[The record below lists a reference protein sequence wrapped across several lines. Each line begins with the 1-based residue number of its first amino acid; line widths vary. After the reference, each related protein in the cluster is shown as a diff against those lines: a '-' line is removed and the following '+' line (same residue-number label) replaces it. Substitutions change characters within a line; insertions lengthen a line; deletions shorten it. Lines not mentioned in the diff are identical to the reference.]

1 MAKAKKKRTKK
12 YRPRALKLPP
22 MVLDCW
28 DPLSDK
34 DRADLDLAGFL
45 PLAAIRSGEG
55 TIDNCQNVCL
65 AIQSG
70 YIAALRFGEEWRVKA
85 LMLIAYCGVQLAAD
99 YLRKGRKVDAWMLEP
114 AQAALEVVADM
125 EAQCTRREL
134 GENIQE
140 TIRHVDKICR
150 FDPEALWTVAPDY
163 ARNAQTDKPEP
174 VKAVEGRRALTFM
187 HGSPVI
193 GYVVD
198 DEERGRV
205 IWREPK
211 TETNLPITGPVL
223 CLLES
228 PDEEPWAWRK
238 TNS

>member
-70 YIAALRFGEEWRVKA
+70 YIAAQRFGEEWRVKA
-85 LMLIAYCGVQLAAD
+85 LMLIAYCGVQLAAEFI
-99 YLRKGRKVDAWMLEP
+99 KQGKPVEPWMLDP

-125 EAQCTRREL
+125 EAQCSRREL
-134 GENIQE
+134 CENIQE
-140 TIRHVDKICR
+140 TFRNVHRICK
-150 FDPEALWTVAPDY
+150 FEPEALWVVTPE
-163 ARNAQTDKPEP
+163 NAVCADDGE
-174 VKAVEGRRALTFM
+174 VKGINFLEGRRALTFM
-187 HGSPVI
+187 HGSSI
-193 GYVVD
+193 IWYVVRD
-198 DEERGRV
+198 GERV

-223 CLLES
+223 CLLAS

>member
-99 YLRKGRKVDAWMLEP
+99 YLKKGRKVDAWMLEP

-134 GENIQE
+134 RRKHSG
-140 TIRHVDKICR
+140 
-150 FDPEALWTVAPDY
+150 DY
-163 ARNAQTDKPEP
+163 PARGQD
-174 VKAVEGRRALTFM
+174 
-187 HGSPVI
+187 
-193 GYVVD
+193 
-198 DEERGRV
+198 
-205 IWREPK
+205 
-211 TETNLPITGPVL
+211 LPL
-223 CLLES
+223 RS
-228 PDEEPWAWRK
+228 
-238 TNS
+238 

>member
-1 MAKAKKKRTKK
+1 
-12 YRPRALKLPP
+12 
-22 MVLDCW
+22 
-28 DPLSDK
+28 
-34 DRADLDLAGFL
+34 
-45 PLAAIRSGEG
+45 
-55 TIDNCQNVCL
+55 
-65 AIQSG
+65 
-70 YIAALRFGEEWRVKA
+70 
-85 LMLIAYCGVQLAAD
+85 MLIAYCGVQLAAD
-99 YLRKGRKVDAWMLEP
+99 YLKKGRKVDAWMLEP

-140 TIRHVDKICR
+140 TFRHVDKICR

-205 IWREPK
+205 IWREPA
-211 TETNLPITGPVL
+211 TATNLPIIGPVL
-223 CLLES
+223 CLLAS
-228 PDEEPWAWRK
+228 KDEEPWEWRK
-238 TNS
+238 SNN

>member
-22 MVLDCW
+22 IVLDCW

-45 PLAAIRSGEG
+45 PLAAEFIKQGKPVEP
-55 TIDNCQNVCL
+55 
-65 AIQSG
+65 
-70 YIAALRFGEEWRVKA
+70 
-85 LMLIAYCGVQLAAD
+85 
-99 YLRKGRKVDAWMLEP
+99 WMLDP

-125 EAQCTRREL
+125 EAQCSRREL
-134 GENIQE
+134 CENIQE
-140 TIRHVDKICR
+140 TFRNVHRICK
-150 FDPEALWTVAPDY
+150 FEPEALWVVTPE
-163 ARNAQTDKPEP
+163 NAVCADDGE
-174 VKAVEGRRALTFM
+174 VKGINFLEGRRALTFM
-187 HGSPVI
+187 HGSPII
-193 GYVVD
+193 GYVVRD
-198 DEERGRV
+198 GERV

-223 CLLES
+223 CLLAS

>member
-85 LMLIAYCGVQLAAD
+85 LMLIAYCGVQLAAEFI
-99 YLRKGRKVDAWMLEP
+99 KQGKPVEPWMLDP

-125 EAQCTRREL
+125 EAQCSRREL
-134 GENIQE
+134 CENIQE
-140 TIRHVDKICR
+140 TFRNVHRICK
-150 FDPEALWTVAPDY
+150 FEPEALWVVTPEQAMCSDDGEVKGLDY
-163 ARNAQTDKPEP
+163 L
-174 VKAVEGRRALTFM
+174 EGRRALTFM
-187 HGSPVI
+187 HGSPII
-193 GYVVD
+193 GYVVRD
-198 DEERGRV
+198 GERV
-205 IWREPK
+205 IWREPS
-211 TETNLPITGPVL
+211 TETNLPITSPVL
-223 CLLES
+223 CLLAD
-228 PDEEPWAWRK
+228 PEENPWYWREGDS
-238 TNS
+238 ND

>member
-34 DRADLDLAGFL
+34 DSADLDLAGFL

-85 LMLIAYCGVQLAAD
+85 LMLIKQGKPVEP
-99 YLRKGRKVDAWMLEP
+99 WMLDP

-125 EAQCTRREL
+125 EAQCSRREL
-134 GENIQE
+134 CENIQE
-140 TIRHVDKICR
+140 TFRNVHRICK
-150 FDPEALWTVAPDY
+150 FEPEALWVVTPE
-163 ARNAQTDKPEP
+163 NAVCADDGE
-174 VKAVEGRRALTFM
+174 VKGINFLEGRRALTFM
-187 HGSPVI
+187 HGSPII
-193 GYVVD
+193 GYVVRD
-198 DEERGRV
+198 GERV

-223 CLLES
+223 CLPAS

>member
-70 YIAALRFGEEWRVKA
+70 YIAA
-85 LMLIAYCGVQLAAD
+85 D
-99 YLRKGRKVDAWMLEP
+99 YLKKGRQVESWMLEP

-140 TIRHVDKICR
+140 TFRHVDKICR

-163 ARNAQTDKPEP
+163 ARNAQKDEPEP

-198 DEERGRV
+198 DEECGRV

-223 CLLES
+223 CLLAS

>member
-70 YIAALRFGEEWRVKA
+70 YIAALRFGEEWKVKA
-85 LMLIAYCGVQLAAD
+85 LMLIAYCGVQLAAEFIG
-99 YLRKGRKVDAWMLEP
+99 LSTFSVDM
-114 AQAALEVVADM
+114 
-125 EAQCTRREL
+125 
-134 GENIQE
+134 
-140 TIRHVDKICR
+140 
-150 FDPEALWTVAPDY
+150 
-163 ARNAQTDKPEP
+163 
-174 VKAVEGRRALTFM
+174 
-187 HGSPVI
+187 
-193 GYVVD
+193 
-198 DEERGRV
+198 
-205 IWREPK
+205 
-211 TETNLPITGPVL
+211 
-223 CLLES
+223 
-228 PDEEPWAWRK
+228 
-238 TNS
+238 

>member
-55 TIDNCQNVCL
+55 TIDNCQSVCL

-99 YLRKGRKVDAWMLEP
+99 
-114 AQAALEVVADM
+114 M

-140 TIRHVDKICR
+140 TFRHVDKICR

-163 ARNAQTDKPEP
+163 ARNAQKDEPEP

-198 DEERGRV
+198 DEECGRV

-223 CLLES
+223 CLLAS

>member
-1 MAKAKKKRTKK
+1 MPKTKKRRTKK
-12 YRPRALKLPP
+12 YKPRALKVPP
-22 MVLDCW
+22 MVLDYW
-28 DPLSDK
+28 EELSEGE
-34 DRADLDLAGFL
+34 RHNLDLAGFVAL
-45 PLAAIRSGEG
+45 DTIRRGEG
-55 TIDNCQNVCL
+55 EIKNCQDVCL

-70 YIAALRFGEEWRVKA
+70 YIAAQRFGAEWKVKA

-99 YLRKGRKVDAWMLEP
+99 YLKKGRKVDAWMLEP

-140 TIRHVDKICR
+140 TFRHVDKICR
-150 FDPEALWTVAPDY
+150 FDPEALWTVAPDF
-163 ARNAQTDKPEP
+163 ARNAHWDKPEP

-198 DEERGRV
+198 DEECGRV
-205 IWREPK
+205 IWREPT
-211 TETNLPITGPVL
+211 TETNLPITSPVL
-223 CLLES
+223 CLLAS
-228 PDEEPWAWRK
+228 KDEEPWEWRK
-238 TNS
+238 TNK

>member
-28 DPLSDK
+28 GPLSDK

-85 LMLIAYCGVQLAAD
+85 LMLIAYCGV
-99 YLRKGRKVDAWMLEP
+99 
-114 AQAALEVVADM
+114 
-125 EAQCTRREL
+125 
-134 GENIQE
+134 
-140 TIRHVDKICR
+140 
-150 FDPEALWTVAPDY
+150 
-163 ARNAQTDKPEP
+163 
-174 VKAVEGRRALTFM
+174 
-187 HGSPVI
+187 
-193 GYVVD
+193 
-198 DEERGRV
+198 
-205 IWREPK
+205 
-211 TETNLPITGPVL
+211 
-223 CLLES
+223 
-228 PDEEPWAWRK
+228 
-238 TNS
+238 